1 MFISIDS
8 YYDPLFYNQCLSA
21 LESNG
26 VSFNQA
32 FYVKGKVFE
41 YVINVPYEP
50 LMINYDVISKVE
62 ERYIINHVIPLDINE
77 IAIYQRRIQDS
88 KTNIRKELY
97 INDALKTINDTGY
110 GVFINLKNSEQAMQL
125 SKEIPIKLYYMGKY
139 LNGRYKIFFSNSIY
153 IESFLN
159 SSDILLKKSKNESIV
174 QFEQSLNFNILERKD
189 RLVKYSQT
197 AYFENGNYFKPQ
209 YQTNRRFYVI

>member
-1 MFISIDS
+1 MKKIGIISELNMDNTN
-8 YYDPLFYNQCLSA
+8 YGNKL
-21 LESNG
+21 
-26 VSFNQA
+26 QA
-32 FYVKGKVFE
+32 FALNKYLNDAFECEAESTIIDNKMEAKEPTLKGLIKYANKIRKIPRKLKDKV
-41 YVINVPYEP
+41 
-50 LMINYDVISKVE
+50 
-62 ERYIINHVIPLDINE
+62 R
-77 IAIYQRRIQDS
+77 
-88 KTNIRKELY
+88 NIRLKKLNSRKYNFGKRLEACNNFIKNNIKLS
-97 INDALKTINDTGY
+97 ND
-110 GVFINLKNSEQAMQL
+110 FINLKNSEQAMQL